1 MSVSPQSLDSVV
13 KAHPLRGAFL
23 FWQCRVRQ
31 IAMREDM
38 GRPGGAIIAALT
50 LAGETQ
56 PMGHVITLML
66 KAPAYSKTPEMRHI
80 AASTYDPAQRRE
92 KALELFSDTYY
103 QNAREFSDVLTT
115 TFPPDS
121 PGAAAICA
129 AETCT
134 LTFESYG
141 QRFDLFCKASALSGE
156 DPVFQASWCHNLL
169 FNPSLHPEAVILCFE
184 PNWGRSSAEPI
195 T

>member
-1 MSVSPQSLDSVV
+1 MDRGAKV
-13 KAHPLRGAFL
+13 HPLRHTFL
-23 FWQCRVRQ
+23 YWQCKVRQ
-31 IAMREDM
+31 IAMRKNM
-38 GRPGGAIIAALT
+38 GRPDAAIVAALT
-50 LAGETQ
+50 FSGESQ
-56 PMGHVITLML
+56 PMGHVITLMS

-141 QRFDLFCKASALSGE
+141 QRFDLYCKVSALSGE

>member
-1 MSVSPQSLDSVV
+1 
-13 KAHPLRGAFL
+13 
-23 FWQCRVRQ
+23 
-31 IAMREDM
+31 MREDM

-50 LAGETQ
+50 LACETQ

-103 QNAREFSDVLTT
+103 QNPREFSDVLTT
-115 TFPPDS
+115 IFPPHS

-129 AETCT
+129 A
-134 LTFESYG
+134 
-141 QRFDLFCKASALSGE
+141 
-156 DPVFQASWCHNLL
+156 
-169 FNPSLHPEAVILCFE
+169 
-184 PNWGRSSAEPI
+184 
-195 T
+195 